1 MKRKNDISINI
12 NFELKKRNA
21 ETGELIERIEEHN
34 LVTEKGLNNL
44 RDYLAGEAT
53 DAEPSHF
60 AIGTGTT
67 DETLS
72 DTQLEN
78 EVFRDIFTETINQNI
93 GEVKWK
99 YYLASGDANTNDISE
114 AGLFNDESAGD
125 MFARVTFEPDTK
137 TEDEAWTFTWTL
149 NISNA

>member
-1 MKRKNDISINI
+1 MKSKNDLSLNVNVEI
-12 NFELKKRNA
+12 EKKNVK
-21 ETGELIERIEEHN
+21 TGEVIERIKEHN
-34 LVTEKGLNNL
+34 LVTETGLNNL
-44 RDYLAGEAT
+44 RNYLAGETT

-67 DETLS
+67 NEELS

-114 AGLFNDESAGD
+114 AGLFNDETAGD
-125 MFARVTFEPDTK
+125 MFARVTFDPDTK
-137 TEDEAWTFTWTL
+137 TEDEAWTFSWTL